1 MPEIIADSIDR
12 LTCVEMRIPG
22 IDRGIV
28 EPLYRAARAAQGGS
42 PLALRAASLLRE
54 RVRADDAVLVIT
66 GAGVPPYL
74 PYGETDGPP
83 GAVAL
88 ARAIGRGL
96 GARTVLV
103 TEPHYMPGLRAAAAA
118 AGLPVLDDDLAEQRP
133 GAVVM
138 RTFPV
143 DDQEG
148 RREAEALVAHYHP
161 AAVIAVEK
169 LGPNAKGVIHSLRGV
184 DGTAHTGKAHHLIQV
199 AQAREVP
206 TVGFGDAGNELGCG
220 LIYDTVRRVLQYG
233 AKCQCP
239 CGDGMATTVK
249 TDVLVISNTSNWG
262 AYGTAA
268 CLALLMHDVAL
279 LPAPDEERR
288 VIEQCA
294 QHGAGDGMVGLPIP
308 WVDGTSTDV
317 QEAMLTMLRM
327 IVTNGLRQ
335 LRRPF

>member
-1 MPEIIADSIDR
+1 
-12 LTCVEMRIPG
+12 
-22 IDRGIV
+22 
-28 EPLYRAARAAQGGS
+28 
-42 PLALRAASLLRE
+42 
-54 RVRADDAVLVIT
+54 
-66 GAGVPPYL
+66 
-74 PYGETDGPP
+74 
-83 GAVAL
+83 
-88 ARAIGRGL
+88 
-96 GARTVLV
+96 
-103 TEPHYMPGLRAAAAA
+103 
-118 AGLPVLDDDLAEQRP
+118 
-133 GAVVM
+133 VM
-138 RTFPV
+138 HTFPV
-143 DDQEG
+143 DDEEG
-148 RREAEALVAHYHP
+148 RNKAETLVAHYHP
-161 AAVIAVEK
+161 AAVIAIEK

-184 DGTAHTGKAHHLIQV
+184 DGTAHTGKGHHLIQA
-199 AQAREVP
+199 AQARQVP
-206 TVGFGDAGNELGCG
+206 TIGFGDAGNELGCG

-239 CGDGMATTVK
+239 CGDGMATTVR

-268 CLALLMHDVAL
+268 CLALLMHDVSL

-288 VIEQCA
+288 VVEQCA

>member
-1 MPEIIADSIDR
+1 MPEIIGDNIDR

-22 IDRGIV
+22 IDRGII
-28 EPLYRAARAAQGGS
+28 EPLYRAARDAQGGS
-42 PLALRAASLLRE
+42 PLTLRAARLLRE
-54 RVRADDAVLVIT
+54 RVGANDTVLVVT

-96 GARTVLV
+96 GSRCVLV
-103 TEPHYMPGLRAAAAA
+103 TEPQYAPALRAAAAA
-118 AGLPVLDDDLAEQRP
+118 GGLPMVDDALTAQRP
-133 GAVVM
+133 GAVVL
-138 RTFPV
+138 RTYPV
-143 DDQEG
+143 GDEEG
-148 RREAEALVAHYHP
+148 RREAENLLAQYRP

-169 LGPNAKGVIHSLRGV
+169 LGPNAKGVIHSLRGI
-184 DGTAHTGKAHHLIQV
+184 DGTVHTGKAHHLIEAAEARQV
-199 AQAREVP
+199 L
-206 TVGFGDAGNELGCG
+206 TIGFGDGGNELGCG
-220 LIYDTVRRVLQYG
+220 LIYATVRLVLEYG
-233 AKCQCP
+233 SKCQCP
-239 CGDGMATTVK
+239 CGDGTATTVK

-268 CLALLMHDVAL
+268 CLALLLRDPSL
-279 LPAPDEERR
+279 LPTADEERR

-308 WVDGTSTDV
+308 WVDGTSTAV
-317 QEAMLTMLRM
+317 QEAMLTMLHM
-327 IVTNGLRQ
+327 IVANGLRQ

>member
-1 MPEIIADSIDR
+1 MPEIIGENIDR

-22 IDRGIV
+22 IDRGIIA
-28 EPLYRAARAAQGGS
+28 PLYRAAREAQGS
-42 PLALRAASLLRE
+42 PLTLRAARLLRE
-54 RVRADDAVLVIT
+54 RVSAKDAVLIVT

-103 TEPHYMPGLRAAAAA
+103 TEPHYMPGVRAAAAA
-118 AGLPVLDDDLAEQRP
+118 AGLPVLDDDMAARRP
-133 GAVVM
+133 GAVVL
-138 RTFPV
+138 RTYPV
-143 DDQEG
+143 GDEEG
-148 RREAEALVAHYHP
+148 RREAETQLTQYRP
-161 AAVIAVEK
+161 ACVIAVEK
-169 LGPNAKGVIHSLRGV
+169 LGPNAKGVIHSLRGI
-184 DGTAHTGKAHHLIQV
+184 DGTAHTGKAHHLIEA
-199 AQAREVP
+199 AQARRVL
-206 TVGFGDAGNELGCG
+206 TIGFGDGGNELGCG
-220 LIYDTVRRVLQYG
+220 LIYETVRRVLEYG

-249 TDVLVISNTSNWG
+249 TDALVISNTSNWG

-268 CLALLMHDVAL
+268 CLALLLRDPSL
-279 LPAPDEERR
+279 LPTPGEERR

-308 WVDGTSTDV
+308 WVDGTSTEV
-317 QEAMLTMLRM
+317 QEAMLTMLHM
-327 IVTNGLRQ
+327 IVANGLRQ